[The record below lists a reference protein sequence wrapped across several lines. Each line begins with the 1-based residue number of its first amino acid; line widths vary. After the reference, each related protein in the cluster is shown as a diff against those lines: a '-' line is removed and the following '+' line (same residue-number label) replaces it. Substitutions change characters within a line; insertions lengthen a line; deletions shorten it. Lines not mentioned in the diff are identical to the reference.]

1 MENPETFDGKPMT
14 PFNNWWKT
22 VTKYLSF
29 YPETSDQ
36 QKIVWV
42 GMLLTG
48 TAKAWD
54 LHRYDTMGESDT
66 WANYSAAIRTEYFDS
81 REAAG
86 AQLKLSQLRYTGDIR
101 AYVTEFRALNN
112 LARATGESLQ
122 EKIDLAMPE
131 AVIDM
136 RFAHYLG
143 EFADDE
149 GFLYATY
156 QAALQVERKK
166 ALKQAK
172 EQMRGQ
178 TGSTGSGR
186 TEKKEDKKYENR
198 TSSKQR
204 ENQPRESSSNVAT
217 KPTWFGKKDTWPT
230 MDEAMKGLPNNEK
243 EEYRQSREDCWR
255 CGRTGHKTYECLSFK
270 TQKGTVLPPAP
281 WKVGAVSDE
290 KRKQDGEEDAIPTAK
305 QRKVA
310 AVETMEID
318 ALPMWESEEEDF

>member
-1 MENPETFDGKPMT
+1 MRDLVQLVAEGVARATQVATAEPNRIRTSRLKMENPETFDGKIMT

-36 QKIVWV
+36 QKIISV

-54 LHRYDTMGESDT
+54 LHRYDTMGDNDT
-66 WANYSAAIRTEYFDS
+66 WANYSAAIQTEYFDS
-81 REAAG
+81 REAAI
-86 AQLKLSQLRYTGDIR
+86 AQLKLSQLRYGGDIR
-101 AYVTEFRALNN
+101 AYMTEFRALNN

-136 RFAHYLG
+136 QFAHHLG

-149 GFLYATY
+149 GLLHATY

-172 EQMRGQ
+172 EQIRGQ
-178 TGSTGSGR
+178 TGSSGSGR
-186 TEKKEDKKYENR
+186 MEKKEDKRQKNW
-198 TSSKQR
+198 TSSKQK
-204 ENQPRESSSNVAT
+204 ESHPRESPSNVAT
-217 KPTWFGKKDTWPT
+217 KPTWFGKKNTWLT
-230 MDEAMKGLPNNEK
+230 MDEAMKGLPNSEK
-243 EEYRQSREDCWR
+243 EEYRQSREDCW
-255 CGRTGHKTYECLSFK
+255 
-270 TQKGTVLPPAP
+270 
-281 WKVGAVSDE
+281 
-290 KRKQDGEEDAIPTAK
+290 
-305 QRKVA
+305 
-310 AVETMEID
+310 
-318 ALPMWESEEEDF
+318 